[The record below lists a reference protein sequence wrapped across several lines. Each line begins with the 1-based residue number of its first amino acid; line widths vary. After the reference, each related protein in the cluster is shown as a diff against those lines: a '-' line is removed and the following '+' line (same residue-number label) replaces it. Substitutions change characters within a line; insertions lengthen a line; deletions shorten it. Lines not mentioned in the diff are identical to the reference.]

1 MRWMLILPALIF
13 VGSAGASTG
22 PSKLSQQQ
30 AADQQKLAALLEG
43 FSPVETN
50 NCVSERTLNG
60 GSDRVGDTILYRV
73 SPKLIYRNDT
83 SGGCFGLAQ
92 GDILVTRSYGGNL
105 CRGDIAST
113 VDPASRI
120 STGSCALGSFTTYRK
135 K

>member
-13 VGSAGASTG
+13 VGSAGTSAG
-22 PSKLSQQQ
+22 PSKLSQRQ
-30 AADQQKLAALLEG
+30 AADQQKLEALLQG
-43 FSPVETN
+43 FSPTETN
-50 NCVSERTLNG
+50 DCVSERMLNG

-73 SPKLIYRNDT
+73 SRKLVYRNDT

-92 GDILVTRSYGGNL
+92 GDILVTRSYSGML

-113 VDPASRI
+113 VDPTSRTP
-120 STGSCALGSFTTYRK
+120 TGSCALGSFTTYRK